1 MQRPARQW
9 ITTFLNTSL
18 SAPSRWACLLA
29 KPFVALLNLPVR
41 SEHQG
46 ALLIL
51 LHSFVRCQLTNLKS
65 DGTCGRI
72 KRLVGALHQGKICP
86 WTSVPF
92 DISFAQILLE
102 QNWAQTGPRPKG
114 GRPKTWP
121 QSPKARACLIWLLF
135 AVLKYANHIRY
146 LNADISNKTARES
159 GYVRRTQSGTKAKR
173 VLKPALAST

>member
-1 MQRPARQW
+1 MAVQRPARQW
-9 ITTFLNTSL
+9 VTIFLNTSL
-18 SAPSRWACLLA
+18 STPSRWACLLV
-29 KPFVALLNLPVR
+29 KPFVAFLKLPVR
-41 SEHQG
+41 SEHQD
-46 ALLIL
+46 ALLIF
-51 LHSFVRCQLTNLKS
+51 LHSFVQYQLTNLKS

-121 QSPKARACLIWLLF
+121 QSPKARACLIWLLV
-135 AVLKYANHIRY
+135 AVCCFKVCQPYPIF
-146 LNADISNKTARES
+146 K
-159 GYVRRTQSGTKAKR
+159 RRHKQ
-173 VLKPALAST
+173 

>member
-1 MQRPARQW
+1 MAVQRPARQW
-9 ITTFLNTSL
+9 ITTFLNKSL
-18 SAPSRWACLLA
+18 SEPCRWASLLA
-29 KPFVALLNLPVR
+29 KPFDAFLNLPVR

-51 LHSFVRCQLTNLKS
+51 LHSLVQCQLTNLKP

-72 KRLVGALHQGKICP
+72 KRLVGALHHGKICP

-114 GRPKTWP
+114 GR
-121 QSPKARACLIWLLF
+121 PKARACLIWLLF

-159 GYVRRTQSGTKAKR
+159 GYVRRTQSWTKTKR